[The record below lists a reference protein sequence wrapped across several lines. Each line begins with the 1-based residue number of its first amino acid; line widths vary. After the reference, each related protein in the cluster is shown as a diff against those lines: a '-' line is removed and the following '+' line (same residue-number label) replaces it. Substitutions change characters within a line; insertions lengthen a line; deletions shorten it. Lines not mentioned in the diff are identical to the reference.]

1 MNLNA
6 YYNSVLAK
14 IKVNLVA
21 LANELK
27 LFNFL
32 VLMFLKVSQREFKPQ
47 GARQLLTWILD
58 SFNKI
63 LEVLKDEFLD
73 ALPPYKEVDH
83 KIEVVFGMAPLSKAP
98 YRLN

>member
-1 MNLNA
+1 
-6 YYNSVLAK
+6 
-14 IKVNLVA
+14 
-21 LANELK
+21 
-27 LFNFL
+27 
-32 VLMFLKVSQREFKPQ
+32 
-47 GARQLLTWILD
+47 LD

-83 KIEVVFGMAPLSKAP
+83 KIEVVFGMDPLSKTP